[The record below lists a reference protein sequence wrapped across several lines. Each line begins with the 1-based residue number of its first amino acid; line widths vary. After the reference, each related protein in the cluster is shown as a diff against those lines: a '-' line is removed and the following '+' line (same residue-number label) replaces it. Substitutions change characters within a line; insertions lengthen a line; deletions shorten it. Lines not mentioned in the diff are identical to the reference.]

1 MELELENQN
10 NQKIE
15 NEKNS
20 QNKNNIEKEKNI
32 EMLVEQEVTV
42 ENQNKFLQTT
52 LGKTINTALDIGLRG
67 ILPDMIE
74 DQIIEIK
81 NVLLTNGLKEGI
93 DSAIKSAI
101 DLGKSALGI
110 VTGKFENLSQAHTAI
125 KKGGIIDGIS
135 EVIDNVLE
143 SSTKNELLSKNTG
156 RLIKKGKNAI
166 LDTISSNIE
175 ENFMQEMNSLE
186 KVSKYI
192 SNWNN
197 YYNLKDREGMEK
209 EYKKI
214 KKQMDTIMA
223 LDSTIS
229 EAKKIENLHN
239 LIKNKGENYELSEEE
254 RELINILK

>member
-1 MELELENQN
+1 MELQIENQENKEIENININGN
-10 NQKIE
+10 NQIL
-15 NEKNS
+15 EKN
-20 QNKNNIEKEKNI
+20 KKVEL
-32 EMLVEQEVTV
+32 LVEKEVTV
-42 ENQNKFLQTT
+42 ENQNTFLQTT
-52 LGKTINTALDIGLRG
+52 LGKTINTAIDLGLRG
-67 ILPDMIE
+67 VLPDMIE
-74 DQIIEIK
+74 EQIIDIK
-81 NVLLTNGLKEGI
+81 NVLLNNGLKEGI
-93 DSAIKSAI
+93 DAAIKSAI

-110 VTGKFENLSQAHTAI
+110 VTGKFENLSQAHTAV
-125 KKGGIIDGIS
+125 KKGGIIDGVS
-135 EVIDNVLE
+135 ELIDNVLE
-143 SSTKNELLSKNTG
+143 SSTKNELISKSTG
-156 RLIKKGKNAI
+156 RLIKKGKNVI

-175 ENFMQEMNSLE
+175 EKFLQEMNSLE

-197 YYNLKDREGMEK
+197 YYNLKDKEGMEK

-229 EAKKIENLHN
+229 EAKKIENIHN